1 MGARDGEPGDGGGEL
16 WASDGGAG
24 ESCFLRRVF
33 ERTVLRSMALM
44 AWVVKGI
51 VVGLRRKAQV
61 RHCFVLQRRWVICRG
76 QFERIAR

>member
-33 ERTVLRSMALM
+33 ERTVLRSMVL
-44 AWVVKGI
+44 VV
-51 VVGLRRKAQV
+51 
-61 RHCFVLQRRWVICRG
+61 
-76 QFERIAR
+76 